1 MDILLMFGINK
12 FEVKTMK
19 YYHNLYSKFDVLLLA
34 DVFEKARNNNL
45 KNYGLCLSHCLW
57 IMFKSK
63 P

>member
-1 MDILLMFGINK
+1 
-12 FEVKTMK
+12 MK

-34 DVFEKARNNNL
+34 DVFEKVRNNNL